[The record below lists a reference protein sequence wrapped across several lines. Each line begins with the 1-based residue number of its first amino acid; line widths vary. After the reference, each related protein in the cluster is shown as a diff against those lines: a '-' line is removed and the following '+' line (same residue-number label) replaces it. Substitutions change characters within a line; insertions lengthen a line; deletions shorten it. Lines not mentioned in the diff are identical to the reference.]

1 MCFNIVFL
9 HIVLYYYIVIVVI
22 LFVRLFLEF
31 LDVIIARIVPVRNVC
46 QIKRY
51 KVRS

>member
-31 LDVIIARIVPVRNVC
+31 LDVIIARIAVRNVC